1 MSCISLYALTTT
13 VLWTKTDWLLQLL
26 RCIYISFSCDFSLT
40 SLVRILVMCVSV
52 EYLWNQSITI
62 NLKTWSA
69 TSNENR
75 FWINLKYTLPNKQT
89 NKKRTVSQNL
99 RREITDI
106 PVDSQFQSFQAD
118 AIAYFLRNRLYSIV
132 TEKQLLEAS

>member
-40 SLVRILVMCVSV
+40 SLVRILVTCVSV
-52 EYLWNQSITI
+52 EYLWNQSIKI

-75 FWINLKYTLPNKQT
+75 FRINSKYTLPNKQT